1 MDLRVVAA
9 SGCLALLA
17 LSEPVR
23 ARELWLIGGGADPVC
38 ASTDL
43 QECLPDKRAE
53 ATRYFDRVQALRGNR
68 FQFSQARRAA
78 LFALPTWNGGEERKR
93 SLFRRLDVLLAP
105 QRDRVI
111 DQSQW
116 HALLQPLV
124 LTEDELQ
131 RFDDACEVRPLDR
144 DGHTQRDSV
153 YLPGSDAPAQA
164 LYRDFVALAAHA
176 PTRRHRVGKPRILVL
191 TVSSQN
197 VFGSVYYYLSLFQ
210 QAGAVVDWL
219 ALEPALARS
228 PDCRDL
234 DARRFHENGSYAR
247 AVRYPELAAIQQDQC
262 RHPEKMR
269 AMIDAA
275 DGIFIDGGDQSLA
288 IRSVQLQPG
297 VFTALGQRLLARVAA
312 GVPLGGT
319 SAGTAVQSGNAAGTI
334 PMIVDG
340 TTSHALRH
348 GALAADENALACPMS
363 QPCTLNVP
371 TGQLLYRATG
381 GLRTFEPGVLDTH
394 FFERHREGRQVR
406 LLLDSGAPFA
416 FGIDESTVLHVRD
429 GSDGTQRLDVHG
441 RGGVWIVDVRGATVE
456 SDADHWQASGLHATR
471 LLDGDSAVWKD
482 GLVST
487 DLQCPTTT
495 ASTPEG
501 AIDAEAFKAEDGR
514 QWTVAAP
521 VGSHLRACRRADGR
535 WRYVDLPLQ
544 LRQSL
549 D

>member
-1 MDLRVVAA
+1 
-9 SGCLALLA
+9 LLA

-43 QECLPDKRAE
+43 QECVPEKRAE
-53 ATRYFDRVQALRGNR
+53 AAAYFDRVQALRGNR
-68 FQFSQARRAA
+68 FQFTQARRAA
-78 LFALPTWNGGEERKR
+78 LFAMSNWNGGEARKLH
-93 SLFRRLDVLLAP
+93 LFQRLDVLLAP
-105 QRDRVI
+105 HQDRVI
-111 DQSQW
+111 EQAQW
-116 HALLQPLV
+116 HDLLRPLV

-131 RFDDACEVRPLDR
+131 LFDDAFEVRPLDTN
-144 DGHTQRDSV
+144 GHTQRDSV
-153 YLPGSDAPAQA
+153 YLSGSDAPSQA

-176 PTRRHRVGKPRILVL
+176 PTRHRRAGKPRILVS
-191 TVSSQN
+191 TASSQN
-197 VFGSVYYYLSLFQ
+197 VFGSVYYYLSLFE

-234 DARRFHENGSYAR
+234 DARRFAENGSYAR

-262 RHPEKMR
+262 EHPEKMR

-275 DGIFIDGGDQSLA
+275 DGIFIDGGDQSLT

-297 VFTALGQRLLARVAA
+297 VFTELGQQLRDRVEA

-334 PMIVDG
+334 PMVVDG

-348 GALAADENALACPMS
+348 GALAADENPLACPMS
-363 QPCTLNVP
+363 QPCTLNAP

-381 GLRTFEPGVLDTH
+381 GLRTFDLGVLDTH

-406 LLLDSGAPFA
+406 LLLDSGASFA

-429 GSDGTQRLDVHG
+429 GPEGTQQLDVHG
-441 RGGVWIVDVRGATVE
+441 HGGVWIVDVREATVD
-456 SDADHWQASGLHATR
+456 SDADTWQASGFHATR

-482 GLVST
+482 GLVSA
-487 DLQCPTTT
+487 DLQCPSTSD
-495 ASTPEG
+495 STPEDR
-501 AIDAEAFKAEDGR
+501 IDPEAFKPEDGHE
-514 QWTVAAP
+514 WTIAAP
-521 VGSHLRACRRADGR
+521 AGSRLRACRRADGR
-535 WRYVDLPLQ
+535 WRYVELPLQ